1 MIEPTF
7 IGDEDVIGG
16 TYEMDDLLPEDPEEE
31 SPDVTPPEI
40 PEEETTFSTPS
51 TTPVQPATVARVE
64 LLRDKLSGLYTH
76 LGVPDNDPN
85 LAKLDEF
92 RLRLEPKSGVSVLEF
107 FKNGDWVNLTD
118 KRTGEWL
125 SDATIKQRLGGESGM
140 IRNLGL
146 EETPDRFKR
155 QKQAAKKL
163 NRLVPTDLEMESL
176 SLEDLSK
183 SVVDV
188 EHELKTDEDL
198 LPMRELLGLDK
209 ALRRIQGELANN
221 MAKLGKLD
229 EHVEHETKKLRDA
242 ENDSGLSEEDKEFHR
257 KNIQERLKSLKEE
270 REARL
275 ELVSQNKKE
284 LSSQFSRI
292 KQTIEKVLDSDS
304 SLAEKIRTIFR
315 EQGVTVVA
323 VITAFGLLIST
334 IVGFLT
340 GGGGGAGSGAKPP
353 PKDEKGARAW
363 AKRQLKRLAD
373 LLKTLGG
380 KLGAALPGVIGTIVT
395 WLFSLLSK
403 TASFLAEHLWLLLVF
418 VGGFVYAQL
427 TKKSR

>member
-1 MIEPTF
+1 MINPTF
-7 IGDEDVIGG
+7 IGEDDVIGG
-16 TYEMDDLLPEDPEEE
+16 TYDDLLPEEE
-31 SPDVTPPEI
+31 PDVTPP
-40 PEEETTFSTPS
+40 PEDDGTEVPTYSTPATTPVPS
-51 TTPVQPATVARVE
+51 TTIARAE
-64 LLRDKLSGLYTH
+64 LVRSKISDLCRH
-76 LGVPDNDPN
+76 LGVSDNDPN
-85 LAKLDEF
+85 LARLDAF

-125 SDATIKQRLGGESGM
+125 SDATIKQRLGGESGL

-146 EETPDRFKR
+146 EDTPDRFKR

-163 NRLVPTDLEMESL
+163 NRLVPTDLEMESI

-188 EHELKTDEDL
+188 ENELKTDP

-221 MAKLGKLD
+221 VAKLGKLD
-229 EHVEHETKKLRDA
+229 EHVERENKKLA
-242 ENDSGLSEEDKEFHR
+242 DSEADPGLSEEDKEFHR

-284 LSSQFSRI
+284 LQSQFARI
-292 KQTIEKVLDSDS
+292 RQTIEKVLDSDS
-304 SLAEKIRTIFR
+304 SLAEKVRTIFR
-315 EQGVTVVA
+315 EQGLTITA
-323 VITAFGLLIST
+323 VLTAFGLLIST

-340 GGGGGAGSGAKPP
+340 GGGGAGSGAKPP

-363 AKRQLKRLAD
+363 VKRQLKRLAD

-403 TASFLAEHLWLLLVF
+403 TASFLAEHLYLLLVF
-418 VGGFVYAQL
+418 IGGAVYAYV
-427 TKKSR
+427 TKR